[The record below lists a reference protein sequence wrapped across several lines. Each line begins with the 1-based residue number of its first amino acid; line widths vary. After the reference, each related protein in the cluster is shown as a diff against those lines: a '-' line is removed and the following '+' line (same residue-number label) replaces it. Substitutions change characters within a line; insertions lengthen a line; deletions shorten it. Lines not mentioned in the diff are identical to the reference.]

1 MRRAL
6 LSILGL
12 VLGLSPGW
20 GLADTASAQPVI
32 DAGTPEGGIL
42 EPGVLE
48 AGVLEAGVLDA
59 GTLEAG
65 TDTDAGEADAG
76 RPLSENDDV
85 PTEDELPED
94 LRPEITYRIEPESG
108 IMTGD
113 LVHAILVV
121 RLRSENDDVAIPRQE
136 FGDLELHDQRHSDR
150 RVDGGREFT
159 FELDFLTLEPGEHEI
174 APITLRVVT
183 ESGVIGTVRTEA
195 RTITVGSLTANE
207 PDAQPRPATAPVV
220 VMEDDYTLA
229 WVLGILAAML
239 LSAVGGWLLSRWW
252 RGRPKAAPPPP
263 PPRPPAEVALEKLRE
278 LRKKMRKA
286 VELGKEGEIVDG
298 ASDAL
303 REYLGARYDFNGLES
318 TTDEVVGR
326 LRNARLGPIS
336 LNEIIA
342 LLGDADLVKFA
353 KAPPDEAQCERML
366 EGAERIVKGTVP
378 SSTAVTAPAGARIDQ
393 TGPNRAMGG
402 TTGAGKKKARDSVPQ
417 SSKSMRDEAP
427 DSPPSPNTVAPA
439 TTPDGDGELRNADG
453 DRVDELGRRIPDTN
467 PPPPPKEPIATVPGL
482 VVPKPVKTLLGTP
495 DGPEAPELPVEA
507 SLPPPRETARE
518 TAPETAPETARDT
531 ASDATNETTD
541 RATPVGFSDP
551 LAPKAPE
558 AEKSVAENTDAKKP
572 DGSEGP
578 R

>member
-6 LSILGL
+6 LSIGL
-12 VLGLSPGW
+12 LLALSPGW
-20 GLADTASAQPVI
+20 AFANLASAQPVV
-32 DAGTPEGGIL
+32 DAGTPEGGI
-42 EPGVLE
+42 
-48 AGVLEAGVLDA
+48 LEAGVLDA

-65 TDTDAGEADAG
+65 TGDVDAGDVDAG

-85 PTEDELPED
+85 PTEDEFPEE

-121 RLRSENDDVAIPRQE
+121 RLRSENDDVAIPRQA
-136 FGDLELHDQRHSDR
+136 FGDLELHDQRHTDR

-159 FELDFLTLEPGEHEI
+159 FELDFLALEPGEHEI

-195 RTITVGSLTANE
+195 RTISVGALTANE

-239 LSAVGGWLLSRWW
+239 LSAVAGWLLSRWW
-252 RGRPKAAPPPP
+252 RARPKAAPPPP

-326 LRNARLGPIS
+326 LRSARLGPIS

-393 TGPNRAMGG
+393 TGPNRALSG

-417 SSKSMRDEAP
+417 PSESMRDEAP
-427 DSPPSPNTVAPA
+427 DAPPVANTAAPDAQPSPNA
-439 TTPDGDGELRNADG
+439 PDGDGELRNADG

-467 PPPPPKEPIATVPGL
+467 PPPPPKEPIATVPDL
-482 VVPKPVKTLLGTP
+482 EVPKPVKTLLGTA
-495 DGPEAPELPVEA
+495 DGPEAPEPPEEA
-507 SLPPPRETARE
+507 PIPRD
-518 TAPETAPETARDT
+518 TARDT
-531 ASDATNETTD
+531 ARDSANEPAD
-541 RATPVGFSDP
+541 RPTPVGFSDP
-551 LAPKAPE
+551 LAPKAPKVE
-558 AEKSVAENTDAKKP
+558 TPDSENADKKP